1 MKFLTLVRH
10 AKSSWETPGQE
21 DHDRTLSER
30 GRRAAPAVAAFLRQ
44 TYWGA
49 APSQAALMPAPSK
62 LVSSTA
68 QRAWETAQFLQAQA
82 PSNEGSLLLDG
93 RLYLAEPGALM
104 EVVRGLDETWQHVVV
119 VGHNPGLHEFSNQ
132 ILARGVI
139 SRMPTCSVVIVAL
152 PTEYWGLADWGTG
165 QLLGHVTPK
174 SLEKRFPEL
183 YQGISL
189 ADGDD

>member
-21 DHDRTLSER
+21 DHDRVLNER

-44 TYWGA
+44 TYWCANEG
-49 APSQAALMPAPSK
+49 QAALMPAPSK

-68 QRAWETAQFLQAQA
+68 QRAWETARALAATTAGGEQA
-82 PSNEGSLLLDG
+82 LLLDS
-93 RLYLAEPGALM
+93 RLYLAQPGAILD
-104 EVVRGLDETWQHVVV
+104 VVRGLDEAWQHVVL

-152 PTEYWGLADWGTG
+152 PTEFWGLADWGTG